1 MSNDTIEINASNLDA
16 SLEELSDRADAEAPA
31 DFMVRCNTCGWR
43 RPRSV
48 SEPCPSGHVSGFS
61 YAGPLEEADPEMEAI
76 AKEDGDEPLEMTFTQ
91 DLSEPEDEGPSPEDL
106 ADDMGSIAVEKSIMH
121 MFDVQDRLDSAIEDH
136 GEKAEV
142 AKTAKKRVE
151 SLQEDLSVAVRAVR
165 EARASREPDP
175 DRYPLLDG
183 PKAAI
188 NATFA
193 KPEAIQPLPA
203 DTAEEFYRRKKRDAR
218 FADLGLKPKV
228 VEILEG
234 AGYRTVLDLEKLHE
248 ANADLVTI
256 RSDAGKITEK
266 RAEEIRDAI
275 GKVAVAWLE
284 EWIALHPDQA
294 DPESNVPESTDPAPP
309 DGDGEPP
316 LEDPNSPVGPALP
329 ATES

>member
-61 YAGPLEEADPEMEAI
+61 YAGPLEEADPEM
-76 AKEDGDEPLEMTFTQ
+76 
-91 DLSEPEDEGPSPEDL
+91 
-106 ADDMGSIAVEKSIMH
+106 
-121 MFDVQDRLDSAIEDH
+121 
-136 GEKAEV
+136 

-294 DPESNVPESTDPAPP
+294 DPESNVPETSPQPDSPPQGTDPAPP